1 MCKKVIS
8 TGLLILWMGVIF
20 SFSAQP
26 AADSSQLSGAVRETV
41 IKIVEK
47 VFPSL
52 LDKADKEQTDGGL
65 LTALI
70 RKTAHFS
77 CYLVLGILAMFTL
90 LSYGVEKKRCLFALA
105 FCILYAVS
113 DELHQIFVPG
123 RAGRVTDVLIDTAGS
138 TAGIYIFTAFKN
150 RFYYSTKE

>member
-1 MCKKVIS
+1 MCKKIIS
-8 TGLLILWMGVIF
+8 TALLILWMGVIF
-20 SFSAQP
+20 GFSAQP

-41 IKIVEK
+41 VKIVEK

-52 LDKADKEQTDGGL
+52 LDEADKEQTDGGL

-90 LSYGVEKKRCLFALA
+90 LSYGVEKKRYLFALV

-113 DELHQIFVPG
+113 DEVHQVFVPG

-138 TAGIYIFTAFKN
+138 AAGIYIFIAFKN
-150 RFYYSTKE
+150 RFCYSAKE